1 MSEPFFEIINFNTLK
16 EKNSKLNN
24 FNLKLNKGEVHAV
37 IGLEGSGKKNLTK
50 ALAGLINVKGS
61 CYLDN
66 KLLENKISILRENG
80 IDFLFNSSS
89 LVEQLSIEENICLNN
104 YPKFRFLPFINKIKA
119 RKKAKK
125 ILDFMNL
132 DLKLKKTVSNL
143 SKDEKKQLSIAKIL
157 YNKPKIVIMHE
168 PTDSLSVESIK
179 KFYNKI
185 YEYKSTGGSIIYI
198 TKQWK
203 DALKIADRI
212 SVIYMG
218 SIIGTISK
226 AEANLNQNKILNL
239 MLGNYDNKT
248 ANSFLEDETQKILNT
263 VFKATE
269 FLTSNYELKDVLKL
283 LAEYSSDFTKADNCI
298 IKLID
303 EKTKSFIDTFKYESN
318 KKIISEIKKEKL
330 FEITK
335 NGEIFFIREDD
346 SGFDDI
352 FLNKSSNVKSV
363 IVIPVLIRSHV
374 SGIIQLSF
382 SYRKSYSYSKEENIY
397 LTTLAKQAAIAIE
410 DTRLMGRSTLLQE
423 SHHRIKNNLQ
433 YIISLITLQKDFI
446 NKNPKNTDE
455 ILTNII
461 CRIKSIA
468 AVHDLLSKDSLGRSI
483 INLHDIFKV
492 IIEFLNNNKIEFKV
506 DIDDIFISYAKAS
519 ATALVFNEILSNCIE
534 HAFEDKENG
543 IIEVSSFKNN
553 NQVKLIVKDNGKGID
568 DNFKIEEQESLGLS
582 IVYSIIKQQFKG
594 DITLN
599 PNQDGPGTKVEITIP
614 E

>member
-1 MSEPFFEIINFNTLK
+1 MSESFFEIINLNTPK
-16 EKNSKLNN
+16 QKNSKLNN
-24 FNLKLNKGEVHAV
+24 FNLELKRGEVHAV

-50 ALAGLINVKGS
+50 ALAGLIDVKGTL
-61 CYLDN
+61 YLN
-66 KLLENKISILRENG
+66 SKMLENKISFLRDNG

-89 LVEQLSIEENICLNN
+89 LVEQLTIEDNICLNN
-104 YPKFRFLPFINKIKA
+104 YPKLKILPFINKIKA
-119 RKKAKK
+119 RRKAEK
-125 ILDFMNL
+125 IISFMDL

-143 SKDEKKQLSIAKIL
+143 SKDEKKQLSLAKIL
-157 YNKPKIVIMHE
+157 YNKPKVVIMHE
-168 PTDSLSVESIK
+168 PTDGLSVESIK
-179 KFYNKI
+179 KFYDKI

-226 AEANLNQNKILNL
+226 SEANLNQNKILNL
-239 MLGNYDNKT
+239 MLGNYDNEKD
-248 ANSFLEDETQKILNT
+248 NSFLEDETQKILNT

-303 EKTKSFIDTFKYESN
+303 ENTKTFIDTFKYEKESGLE
-318 KKIISEIKKEKL
+318 SEIKKEKL
-330 FEITK
+330 FAITK
-335 NGEIFFIREDD
+335 DEKIFFSTIDD
-346 SGFDDI
+346 SEFNDI
-352 FLNKSSNVKSV
+352 FVKKSRDVKSV
-363 IVIPVLIRSHV
+363 IIIPVLIRSQV
-374 SGIIQLSF
+374 SGVIQLSF
-382 SYRKSYSYSKEENIY
+382 SYKKSYNYSKKESIY
-397 LTTLAKQAAIAIE
+397 LNTLAKQAAIAIE

-433 YIISLITLQKDFI
+433 YIISLISLQKDFI

-483 INLHDIFKV
+483 INLHDIFDV
-492 IIEFLNNNKIEFKV
+492 IIKFLNSSKIEFKV
-506 DIDDIFISYAKAS
+506 KIDDIFISYAKAS
-519 ATALVFNEILSNCIE
+519 AIALVFNEILSNCIE
-534 HAFEDKENG
+534 HAFQNKDTG
-543 IIEVSSFKNN
+543 IIEISSYKKNN
-553 NQVKLIVKDNGKGID
+553 EIKLIVKDNGKGIEKD
-568 DNFKIEEQESLGLS
+568 FKIEEQDSLGLS

-594 DITLN
+594 EISLKRN
-599 PNQDGPGTKVEITIP
+599 IKGPGTIVEITIP

>member
-1 MSEPFFEIINFNTLK
+1 MSESFFEIINLNTPK
-16 EKNSKLNN
+16 QKNSKLNN
-24 FNLKLNKGEVHAV
+24 FNLELKKGEVHAV

-50 ALAGLINVKGS
+50 ALAGLIDVKGTL
-61 CYLDN
+61 YLNN
-66 KLLENKISILRENG
+66 KMLEIKISILRDNG
-80 IDFLFNSSS
+80 IDFLFNTSS
-89 LVEQLSIEENICLNN
+89 LVEQLTIEDNICLNN
-104 YPKFRFLPFINKIKA
+104 YPKFKSLPFINKIKA
-119 RKKAKK
+119 KKKAEK
-125 ILDFMNL
+125 ILTFMDL
-132 DLKLKKTVSNL
+132 DLKLKKNVSNL
-143 SKDEKKQLSIAKIL
+143 SKDEKKQISIAKIL

-179 KFYNKI
+179 KFYDKI
-185 YEYKSTGGSIIYI
+185 YDFKSTGGSIIYI

-226 AEANLNQNKILNL
+226 SEANLNQNKILNL
-239 MLGNYDNKT
+239 MLGNYDNE
-248 ANSFLEDETQKILNT
+248 NSNSLLEDETQKILNT

-303 EKTKSFIDTFKYESN
+303 ENTKSFIDTFKYES
-318 KKIISEIKKEKL
+318 KKKLDCEIKKEKL
-330 FEITK
+330 FEITRDEK
-335 NGEIFFIREDD
+335 IFFITEDD
-346 SGFDDI
+346 AEFDKI
-352 FLNKSSNVKSV
+352 FVNNSNNIKSV
-363 IVIPVLIRSHV
+363 IIIPVLIRSHV

-382 SYRKSYSYSKEENIY
+382 SYKKSYNYSNEENIY
-397 LTTLAKQAAIAIE
+397 LRTLAKQAAIAIE

-446 NKNPKNTDE
+446 NKNPKNTNE

-483 INLHDIFKV
+483 INLHDIFEV
-492 IIEFLNNNKIEFKV
+492 IIEFLNNDIIEFNVK
-506 DIDDIFISYAKAS
+506 IDDIFISYAKAS

-534 HAFEDKENG
+534 HAFKDKEKG
-543 IIEVSSFKNN
+543 MIEISSYKNN
-553 NQVKLIVKDNGKGID
+553 NQIKLIVKDNGKGID

-594 DITLN
+594 DITLK
-599 PNQDGPGTKVEITIP
+599 PNQAGPGTKVEITIP